1 MAATFDVE
9 IDTGA
14 TPTMASLTN
23 LRFNEAD
30 DNDQDTG
37 NPCQIPGAGT
47 DYSYWKHIYLRC
59 TGGTF
64 TQCDNFQYYS
74 DGAAMDTGTLIK
86 VSTNEV
92 LNDSGYDQAT
102 GTDEMVANHTGVT
115 SSADCNNY
123 TSGGS
128 KLAFSVVPG
137 DDIIDTSGEETN
149 YLVFQLE
156 ISSTASPGQMTSKT
170 HTIQY
175 DEI

>member
-1 MAATFDVE
+1 MAAAFDVY

-14 TPTMASLTN
+14 TPTGASLTN
-23 LRFNEAD
+23 LRFNVAD

-37 NPCQIPGAGT
+37 NPVPIPGAGT
-47 DYSYWKHIYLRC
+47 NYSYWKHIYLRC
-59 TGGTF
+59 TTAPSV
-64 TQCDNFQYYS
+64 QCDNFKFYS

-92 LNDSGYDQAT
+92 DNDTEYDQADT
-102 GTDEMVANHTGVT
+102 ASEMVANHTGVT
-115 SSADCNNY
+115 TSADVNNY

-128 KLAFSVVPG
+128 QLSMTVVPG
-137 DDIIDTSGEETN
+137 DNIIDAVSEETD

-156 ISSTASPGQMTSKT
+156 VGTTASPGQMTSKT
-170 HTIQY
+170 MTIQY